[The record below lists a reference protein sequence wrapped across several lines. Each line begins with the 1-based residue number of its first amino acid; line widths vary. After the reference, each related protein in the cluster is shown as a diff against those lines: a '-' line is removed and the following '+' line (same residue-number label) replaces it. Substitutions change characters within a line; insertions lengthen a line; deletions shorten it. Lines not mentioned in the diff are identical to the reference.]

1 MIETAAPSW
10 RRLAYALNLSPA
22 VVQTIAESS
31 LLRPDIACENALIR
45 CMTEAPT
52 GQPVCW
58 ASLLQALR
66 HADLT
71 TLASDLELVL
81 MERIE

>member
-1 MIETAAPSW
+1 MIQTAAPSW
-10 RRLAYALNLSPA
+10 RRLAYALNLSSAA
-22 VVQTIAESS
+22 VNSIVQSCFYQTE
-31 LLRPDIACENALIR
+31 PACENVLNR
-45 CMTEAPT
+45 WMTEAST

-71 TLASDLELVL
+71 TLASELELVL
-81 MERIE
+81 MEAIE

>member
-1 MIETAAPSW
+1 MIETAAQSW
-10 RRLAYALNLSPA
+10 RRVAYALNLSYAA
-22 VVQTIAESS
+22 VNSIAQSCFHQAE
-31 LLRPDIACENALIR
+31 PACESTLSRWI
-45 CMTEAPT
+45 TEAPT

-81 MERIE
+81 MEGIE

>member
-10 RRLAYALNLSPA
+10 RRLALALNF
-22 VVQTIAESS
+22 SS
-31 LLRPDIACENALIR
+31 AAADAIEIGSFYQPVRACECTLSR
-45 CMTEAPT
+45 WLTEAPT

-58 ASLLQALR
+58 ASFLQALR

-71 TLASDLELVL
+71 TLASDLEEVL
-81 MERIE
+81 MEGIE

>member
-10 RRLAYALNLSPA
+10 RRLALALNFSSAAADAIEIGSFYQPVRA
-22 VVQTIAESS
+22 CESS
-31 LLRPDIACENALIR
+31 LSRWL
-45 CMTEAPT
+45 TEAPT

-81 MERIE
+81 MEGIE

>member
-1 MIETAAPSW
+1 MIETAAPRW
-10 RRLAYALNLSPA
+10 RRLAYALNLSSAA
-22 VVQTIAESS
+22 VNSIAQSCFHQTE
-31 LLRPDIACENALIR
+31 PACENALSR

-81 MERIE
+81 MEGIE